1 SAHHASIKHEFF
13 NKISQKRAFQNS
25 GRTKA
30 GSIRLSSR
38 DLSYVAWKGRILM
51 QIGRAGKATT
61 SISTATHDSI
71 TVRGHDLVNELM
83 GGLTFTEYFYL
94 LTTGRKA
101 TSDQAFFLDVLL
113 VSIAEH
119 GLVPTNQAARMTY
132 AADPDFLQG
141 AVAAGLL
148 GCGKVILGTTEIAGR
163 FLQETQTRIASNG
176 EALDDI
182 IIEMRD
188 AGRRIPGFGHPLH
201 KPVDP
206 RAQRILNLAQER
218 GVMGTYSKLARE
230 VEASVERLWSK
241 PLPMNVSFAIPAVL
255 LDLDFPPSVLKA
267 VPILARTA
275 SLLAHLAEESETPI
289 GFTLAHH
296 AEMGISFEPTG
307 SSK

>member
-1 SAHHASIKHEFF
+1 
-13 NKISQKRAFQNS
+13 
-25 GRTKA
+25 
-30 GSIRLSSR
+30 
-38 DLSYVAWKGRILM
+38 M
-51 QIGRAGKATT
+51 QIGKAGKATT
-61 SISTATHDSI
+61 SISTATHDAI
-71 TVRGHDLVNELM
+71 TVRNHDLTGDLM
-83 GGLTFTEYFYL
+83 GGVSFTEYFYL
-94 LTTGRKA
+94 LTTGRKPTA
-101 TSDQAFFLDVLL
+101 DQAYFLDLLL

-119 GLVPTNQAARMTY
+119 GLVPTNQVARMTY

-148 GCGKVILGTTEIAGR
+148 GCGKVILGTTETAGQ
-163 FLQETQTRIASNG
+163 FLQDTQTQITHHG
-176 EALDDI
+176 KALDDI
-182 IIEMRD
+182 IVQMRD
-188 AGRRIPGFGHPLH
+188 AGQRIPGFGHPLH

-206 RAQRILNLAQER
+206 RAQRILNLAEER
-218 GVMGTYSKLARE
+218 GVMGTYSKLARDIE
-230 VEASVERLWSK
+230 EAVGRLWSK